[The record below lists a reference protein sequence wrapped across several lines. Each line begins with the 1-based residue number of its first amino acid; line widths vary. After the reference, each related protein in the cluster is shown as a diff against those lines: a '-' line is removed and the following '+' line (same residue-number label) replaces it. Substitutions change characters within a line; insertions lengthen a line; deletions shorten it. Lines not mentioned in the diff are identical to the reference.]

1 MRETSRKSCCAHP
14 NLRAG
19 WWLPLVQDP
28 DAMWEHAE
36 GPSRLVYGRSCPGP
50 WGATRAMLIA
60 GRHTDGVLWL
70 VTAFVPR
77 EVDYWDRVVERRL
90 YERG

>member
-1 MRETSRKSCCAHP
+1 
-14 NLRAG
+14 
-19 WWLPLVQDP
+19 
-28 DAMWEHAE
+28 
-36 GPSRLVYGRSCPGP
+36 
-50 WGATRAMLIA
+50 MLIA